1 MLMGPV
7 AGGMQVQMAVLP
19 VLIARQGIGPT
30 DDLKTALGELQ
41 YRLDALRILAYEAAA
56 MLDSGHRH
64 PEFPSLLL
72 SFRSGAGQFQ
82 SRLAQVL
89 DQAGIQTDPAWTTLA
104 KDLTMTLGMAG
115 HVALIK
121 QKKIGEAILLTR
133 RKDSNHADH
142 S

>member
-7 AGGMQVQMAVLP
+7 TGGMQVQMVALSL
-19 VLIARQGIGPT
+19 LIARQGIGPT
-30 DDLKTALGELQ
+30 DDLKTAIGELQ
-41 YRLDALRILAYEAAA
+41 VRLDALRILAYEAAV
-56 MLDSGHRH
+56 MLDSGRHH

-89 DQAGIQTDPAWTTLA
+89 DQSGIKTDPAWATLA
-104 KDLTMTLGMAG
+104 KDLTMTLGVAG

-121 QKKIGEAILLTR
+121 QKKIGEAILLT
-133 RKDSNHADH
+133 KG
-142 S
+142 